1 MRSVYVNNKKLSA
14 RLLVPKVEDMD
25 SASVIIFYIDEEA
38 SAKYM
43 LDVFYHVSRRGM
55 RCWVFIDDSAS
66 EDFYNAVVMLFSCT
80 SAKLLYG
87 EKELMDELEDDINE
101 YTQFSVEECVFQTAR
116 NYNIDPVY
124 ANYVLVPVE
133 RALKEHSVYVVMKTL
148 LGMFEAKERNFTK
161 FNERLQYFLEVFNYA
176 ANADEVFKDKRSQCL
191 SVLAAVR
198 QGYIGDWKKF
208 ERFTMSVMLR
218 PYAVGDTPEKRAE
231 VVKRTI
237 KEAR

>member
-1 MRSVYVNNKKLSA
+1 MRSVFVNNKKLSA
-14 RLLVPKVEDMD
+14 QLLMSKAENLETAD
-25 SASVIIFYIDEEA
+25 VIILYIDEES
-38 SAKYM
+38 SAKDL
-43 LDVFYHVSRRGM
+43 LDMFYVVTRKGIK
-55 RCWVFIDDSAS
+55 CWIYVPDSAD
-66 EDFYNAVVMLFSCT
+66 EDFFNSTVVLFSST
-80 SAKLLYG
+80 SANLVHG
-87 EKELMDELEDDINE
+87 EQELFSQFEDDIKE
-101 YTQFSVEECVFQTAR
+101 YTRFDVEECVLQTAR
-116 NYNIDPVY
+116 NYNVDPLY
-124 ANYVLVPVE
+124 ANYVVVPVE

-148 LGMFEAKERNFTK
+148 LGMFEAKEKNFTK
-161 FNERLQYFLEVFNYA
+161 FKDRLQYFLEVFNYA